1 MDRDE
6 PLVGCLVAVE
16 HDFPDQD
23 MGNPL
28 LGSSVRARRIPCR
41 RQITRE
47 RHQRRAIDL
56 RAKRRGNVM
65 PSDAVLEMGDPLQ
78 RCVPPGLKFARKHHS
93 IRGMQGRHPSD
104 FRSVEPKFAVMKVVG
119 RKGSRYDLLSDSF
132 AENPKWA
139 FSPRPD

>member
-6 PLVGCLVAVE
+6 RLVGRVVAVE

-41 RQITRE
+41 RQIAGE

-56 RAKRRGNVM
+56 RAKRRGNVL
-65 PSDAVLEMGDPLQ
+65 PGDAIHALN
-78 RCVPPGLKFARKHHS
+78 RVPIG
-93 IRGMQGRHPSD
+93 
-104 FRSVEPKFAVMKVVG
+104 SVEDLRRALDGRSRGEPARTRTDDADSRIHVRDFPKA
-119 RKGSRYDLLSDSF
+119 RAIRRS
-132 AENPKWA
+132 
-139 FSPRPD
+139 